1 MLRQSDGLCAVVRAP
16 ATILLMDDQ
25 RLKAFEFAQE
35 LTKQLLTL
43 ATAIFAL
50 TLTFVEDIAGPD
62 PAIEWLYWA
71 WALYIASVLFGIAS
85 LMLLAGNLERSH
97 GGGPPSIYAGNTRA
111 AAALQILSFTAAL
124 VLTLVFGAKVT

>member
-1 MLRQSDGLCAVVRAP
+1 
-16 ATILLMDDQ
+16 MDDQ
-25 RLKAFEFAQE
+25 RLKSFDFAQE
-35 LTKQLLTL
+35 TTKQLLTL

-71 WALYIASVLFGIAS
+71 WALYIASVFFGIVT
-85 LMLLAGNLERSH
+85 LMMLAGNLERPH
-97 GGGPPSIYAGNTRA
+97 DGGQPSIYAGDTIA
-111 AAALQILSFTAAL
+111 VSALQILSFLAAL